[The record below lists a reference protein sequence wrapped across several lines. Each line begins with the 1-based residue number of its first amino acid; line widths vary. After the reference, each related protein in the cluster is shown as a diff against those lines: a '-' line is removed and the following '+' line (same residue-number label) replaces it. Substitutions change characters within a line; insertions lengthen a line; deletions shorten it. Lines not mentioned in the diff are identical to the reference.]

1 MVHFEFYGMKDKSIP
16 LDRQVHFF
24 FFDDP
29 FLKVDIGPGKIPEKS
44 DFLSYFSVYWSET
57 SEMMMMTND
66 RKVLNQFWL
75 IFVIGKWQIYSA
87 KADVICHALKLNFFS
102 LYS

>member
-1 MVHFEFYGMKDKSIP
+1 MVHFEFYEMKDKNTR

-24 FFDDP
+24 SFDDP
-29 FLKVDIGPGKIPEKS
+29 FLKVDIGRGKIPEKS
-44 DFLSYFSVYWSET
+44 DFLSHFSVYWSET
-57 SEMMMMTND
+57 SEMMMKTND

-87 KADVICHALKLNFFS
+87 KVDVICHALKLNFFS